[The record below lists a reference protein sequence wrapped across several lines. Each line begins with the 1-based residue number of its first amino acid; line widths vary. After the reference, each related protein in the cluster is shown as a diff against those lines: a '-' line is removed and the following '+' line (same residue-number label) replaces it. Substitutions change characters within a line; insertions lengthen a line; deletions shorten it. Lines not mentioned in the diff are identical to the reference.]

1 MCHRVLLPLG
11 FFFKRRRRRFLLKRG
26 YFPKL
31 SRKNCYLL
39 FYGQFSIRQDC
50 LLFVI
55 MKKLD
60 WQSTLETAGG
70 KITCPHCQAMSKRT
84 NLQCGGPAEKGKQV
98 CRFHGAR
105 STGPKTEE
113 GRLRIALGK
122 TQHGNETRQGR
133 AERSV
138 KTAELLALEDI
149 MHVTGMTTAPRTRGR
164 KPACYQA
171 ITTLQGAFEYVAGH
185 PLHSITPVKHKPTEL

>member
-1 MCHRVLLPLG
+1 
-11 FFFKRRRRRFLLKRG
+11 
-26 YFPKL
+26 
-31 SRKNCYLL
+31 
-39 FYGQFSIRQDC
+39 
-50 LLFVI
+50 
-55 MKKLD
+55 MKILD

-70 KITCPHCQAMSKRT
+70 NINCPRCQAVSKRT
-84 NLQCGGPAEKGKQV
+84 KLQCGGPAEKGKRV

-133 AERSV
+133 AERSA

-164 KPACYQA
+164 KPAGYTA
-171 ITTLQGAFEYVAGH
+171 ITTLQAAFDYVAGH
-185 PLHSITPVKHKPTEL
+185 PLHPITPVKQKPAK